1 MFAPQRI
8 ETEEL
13 LDAHDAPREDV
24 ERSLL
29 DLQRINRWLGGIAI
43 YRSLVRRFGP
53 ASILDVGTGTS
64 DLLASVP
71 DAGLRVGLDFKIDHL
86 LYPRDDRKVLR
97 VVGDARNLPFRDGSV
112 DLITSAH
119 FVHHFSPDEN
129 VAMFDEALRVCRL
142 GVAANDTQRHWI
154 PLLFVRLLGAL
165 GLFGRITVH
174 DAPAS
179 VRQAYTTREA
189 GAIADRTR
197 ASRWK
202 VTRKWPF
209 RFAILLWK

>member
-1 MFAPQRI
+1 MFAPERI

-13 LDAHDAPREDV
+13 LDAHDAPWQDV

-43 YRSLVRRFGP
+43 YRSLVRRFAP
-53 ASILDVGTGTS
+53 QSILDIGTGTS

-71 DAGLRVGLDFKIDHL
+71 RVGLRIGLDFKIDHL
-86 LYPRDDRKVLR
+86 LYPRADRSILR
-97 VVGDARNLPFRDGSV
+97 VVGDARQLPFRDRSV

-129 VAMFDEALRVCRL
+129 VAMFDEALRVSRL
-142 GVAANDTQRHWI
+142 GVAANDTQRHYV

-165 GLFGRITVH
+165 GLFGRITVY

-179 VRQAYTTREA
+179 VRQAYTVGEA
-189 GAIADRTR
+189 RAMASRTR
-197 ASRWK
+197 ASRSK
-202 VTRKWPF
+202 VSRKWPF